1 LQALGD
7 DGEPIALLQGGV
19 IFGPGCVAEKRLPP
33 PIVDFSF
40 SQVVRLRFF

>member
-1 LQALGD
+1 M
-7 DGEPIALLQGGV
+7 EPIALLQGGV